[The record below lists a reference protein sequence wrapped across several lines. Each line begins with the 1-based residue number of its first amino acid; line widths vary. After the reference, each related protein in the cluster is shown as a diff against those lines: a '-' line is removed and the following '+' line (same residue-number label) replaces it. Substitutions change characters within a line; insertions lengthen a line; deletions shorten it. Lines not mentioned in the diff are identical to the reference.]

1 VYDKI
6 FVVINTETGEE
17 MSASEILD
25 NEVDGE
31 CICLGESGGGGYF
44 VVNEQGSLSIISRH
58 DQIFA
63 VIDTDKYVVKWQ

>member
-1 VYDKI
+1 
-6 FVVINTETGEE
+6 
-17 MSASEILD
+17 LD